1 MEVTMEEGITSIGN
15 YTFYYCKGLTTL
27 NIPSTVTRIG
37 TSAFYNCS
45 KWNSQVNLKQFNN
58 IGSYA
63 FYNCSSITGDWAL
76 SDKLPYIGESTFY
89 NCQKLTG
96 KTSIN
101 ENITTIN
108 NNTFYQCQ
116 GLTEITTTDQLRTI
130 GTGAFRNCTGLTTAK
145 LSNSIGTIG
154 SEAFYN
160 CTNLGK
166 TVVPYQATIG
176 SNAFYNVTEIHYDGT
191 STGSPWGAKKVSKCQ
206 DVTFTTTKAATC
218 QTRGAGYYTC
228 TELGGKVNVILAE
241 LNHTPNYVNNVCSI
255 CGYKRRWT
263 NTANGDSYKFV
274 QNGGTWTSNNKGV
287 AFSTATS
294 TWTANLEEAE
304 TYTLKY
310 KVSSEKDND
319 VFTLSLDGKN
329 IVTASGNGSEVT
341 LKLDLTAG
349 AHTLVATYT
358 KDSSNNGYDDM
369 AYVVLEK

>member
-1 MEVTMEEGITSIGN
+1 MEEGITSIGDN
-15 YTFYYCKGLTTL
+15 TFNGCTGLTIL
-27 NIPSTVTRIG
+27 NIPNTITKIG
-37 TSAFYNCS
+37 TSAFYGCS
-45 KWNSQVNLKQFNN
+45 KWNNEINIKQFTN

-63 FYNCSSITGDWAL
+63 FYNCSAISAVWEL
-76 SDKLPYIGESTFY
+76 SDKITYIGESTFY
-89 NCQKLTG
+89 NCQNITG
-96 KTSIN
+96 KLIIN
-101 ENITTIN
+101 ENITSIN
-108 NNTFYQCQ
+108 NTAFYQCQ

-160 CTNLGK
+160 CTNLEK

-228 TELGGKVNVILAE
+228 TEIGGKVNVILVE

-304 TYTLKY
+304 TYVLKY

-319 VFTLSLDGKN
+319 VFTLTLDGN
-329 IVTASGNGSEVT
+329 NLVTASGNGSEVT